1 MNTNNQ
7 KKALELLLRNR
18 SNEFKELTQALNFTT
33 SKNWEQILLQF
44 TLQLNGCFVRW
55 QDEGNVATNQH
66 VSKHDF

>member
-1 MNTNNQ
+1 MKVMNTINQ

-18 SNEFKELTQALNFTT
+18 SNEFKELAQALNFTT

-55 QDEGNVATNQH
+55 
-66 VSKHDF
+66 